1 MKRFITF
8 FTVVACACLFAAT
21 GSAFP
26 YLVVEPDLNTLVN
39 WDAMPNG
46 LLVAGYDADHN
57 GKADF
62 FTVRV
67 VVRAYFSSEIVSE
80 VVKNC
85 PNNLIFAVNYGEGQY
100 FYYVTRLE
108 PLFYAFDLNEDGIW
122 DLMYK
127 DAFEDGINGNEAFY
141 ESPSGMFTANIQN
154 FGK

>member
-1 MKRFITF
+1 MKRLITF
-8 FTVVACACLFAAT
+8 FTVIVFACLFAAT

-39 WDAMPNG
+39 WDLMPSG
-46 LLVAGYDADHN
+46 LLIVGYDTDHN

-62 FTVRV
+62 FTLRV

-80 VVKNC
+80 VVDYF
-85 PNNLIFAVNYGEGQY
+85 PNNLIFVVNYGGGQY
-100 FYYVTRLE
+100 FYYVTSRQ
-108 PLFYAFDLNEDGIW
+108 PFFYAFDLNEDGVW

-127 DAFEDGINGNEAFY
+127 DAFEDGVNGNEKFY

-154 FGK
+154 F